1 MLLPLPAE
9 AALELLLW
17 LRARLLMMMMLIVLL
32 SSCIFAL
39 APIDGNPEVQALF
52 GVRQALDDPHNALAS
67 WDINYLSPCTFMYIQ
82 CSPQQV
88 VTSIDLSTLSF
99 SGSLSPLIGSLPN
112 LEYLIL
118 QDNNISGQ
126 LPVGIGNL
134 TKLLLLDLSNNS
146 FEGPIPSTFANL
158 KSINNLQL
166 KLNHLSGPFPT
177 FLSTIPTLTTLDVS
191 YNNLSGFVPNLT
203 VPNLYVQGN
212 PLLCG
217 WSTKRECPGD
227 PPLPLTVDVKNTTQN
242 VTTIRRSTTGAVA
255 GGLSLG
261 AIFLVGSSV
270 LSFLWWRRR
279 RNKQVFF
286 DVNEQQDPDVLL
298 GQLKKFSF
306 RELQIATDNF
316 QSKNILGKGGFG
328 NVYKGYLPD
337 GSLVAVKR
345 LKGEGSPGAEIQ
357 FQMEVEMISLA
368 VHRNL
373 LRLRGFCMTP
383 TERLLVYP
391 YMPNGSVAS
400 RLRDMVCGR
409 PALDWPTRKRI
420 ALGSAR
426 GLLYLHEHCD
436 PKIIH
441 RDVKAANI
449 LLDEDFEAVVGDFG
463 LAKLLDHQDSH
474 VTTAVRGTV
483 GHIAPEYLS
492 TGQSSEKTDVFGYGV
507 LLLELI
513 TGQRAFEFGR
523 LSNHNDMMLL
533 DWVKK
538 LQAEKRLDL
547 LVDIDLKTDYNSL
560 ELEEMVQVALL
571 CTQVLPAERPKM
583 LDVVRML
590 EGDGLAERWEQWR
603 EVESRR
609 TQEAVALPNRYCE
622 LVEDSSWDIEAIQL
636 SGPR

>member
-1 MLLPLPAE
+1 MPDPGARMQWLWRTLTLLHVLTSFFSVVDPL
-9 AALELLLW
+9 
-17 LRARLLMMMMLIVLL
+17 
-32 SSCIFAL
+32 
-39 APIDGNPEVQALF
+39 DGNPEVKSLFAIKRAL
-52 GVRQALDDPHNALAS
+52 QDPLNVLAS
-67 WDINYLSPCTFMYIQ
+67 WDSNYMSPCTFAFVD
-82 CSPQQV
+82 CDSNN
-88 VTSIDLSTLSF
+88 SINGLELPRNGL
-99 SGSLSPLIGSLPN
+99 SGSLSPLIGSLSNLHRLNLFSCAIPN
-112 LEYLIL
+112 SL
-118 QDNNISGQ
+118 
-126 LPVGIGNL
+126 V
-134 TKLLLLDLSNNS
+134 
-146 FEGPIPSTFANL
+146 NL
-158 KSINNLQL
+158 KNLVS
-166 KLNHLSGPFPT
+166 LNLRGNHFNGSFPA
-177 FLSTIPTLTTLDVS
+177 FVANMSSLQSLDVS
-191 YNNLSGFVPNLT
+191 ENNLSGFV
-203 VPNLYVQGN
+203 GN
-212 PLLCG
+212 QTLKTLITDGNVNLCG
-217 WSTKRECPGD
+217 LAIRKECPGD
-227 PPLPLTVDVKNTTQN
+227 PPLPNPANINNIDNIRSRKSANT
-242 VTTIRRSTTGAVA
+242 SAVA
-255 GGLSLG
+255 CGLSLG
-261 AIFLVGSSV
+261 VAVLLGSFM
-270 LSFLWWRRR
+270 LGLLWWRRR
-279 RNKQVFF
+279 NSKQIFF

-316 QSKNILGKGGFG
+316 NTKNILGKGGFG
-328 NVYKGYLPD
+328 NVYKGYLCD
-337 GSLVAVKR
+337 GSIVAVKR
-345 LKGEGSPGAEIQ
+345 LKGEGSPGHEMQ
-357 FQMEVEMISLA
+357 FQTEVEMISLA

-400 RLRDMVCGR
+400 RLRDIVGGK
-409 PALDWPTRKRI
+409 PALDWPTRKCI
-420 ALGSAR
+420 ALGAAR

-449 LLDEDFEAVVGDFG
+449 LLDEGYEAVVGDFG
-463 LAKLLDHQDSH
+463 LAKLLDHRNSH

-513 TGQRAFEFGR
+513 TGQRAFGFGR
-523 LSNHNDMMLL
+523 LSRQNDMMLL

-547 LVDIDLKTDYNSL
+547 LVDVDFKSEYNSL

-571 CTQVLPAERPKM
+571 CTQMLPTERPKM

-590 EGDGLAERWEQWR
+590 EGDGLAERWEQWC

-609 TQEAVALPNRYCE
+609 SREALLPRRYCE

>member
-1 MLLPLPAE
+1 MSGKVSHKLARMPNL
-9 AALELLLW
+9 AARVQWLW
-17 LRARLLMMMMLIVLL
+17 RTLTFLHVLTTVH
-32 SSCIFAL
+32 AL
-39 APIDGNPEVQALF
+39 DGNPEVRSLSAVKEAF
-52 GVRQALDDPHNALAS
+52 IDPENVLAS
-67 WDINYLSPCTFMYIQ
+67 WDPNYLSPCTFAFVECDANQSVYGLALP
-82 CSPQQV
+82 SHG
-88 VTSIDLSTLSF
+88 LSGTLSHQ
-99 SGSLSPLIGSLPN
+99 IGSLAN
-112 LEYLIL
+112 LQRLIIS
-118 QDNNISGQ
+118 NNSITGQ
-126 LPVGIGNL
+126 IPAEIGNL
-134 TKLLLLDLSNNS
+134 SKLAVLDLSRNAFYGAIPRAIVNMTSLVSLNLGENHFNGS
-146 FEGPIPSTFANL
+146 FPVFVNAMST
-158 KSINNLQL
+158 LQ
-166 KLNHLSGPFPT
+166 S
-177 FLSTIPTLTTLDVS
+177 LDVS
-191 YNNLSGFVPNLT
+191 NNNLSGFVPNSTLKT
-203 VPNLYVQGN
+203 LMADGN
-212 PLLCG
+212 PDLCG
-217 WSTKRECPGD
+217 LAIRKECPGD
-227 PPLPLTVDVKNTTQN
+227 PPLPNPANINIVDADRSKRSNT
-242 VTTIRRSTTGAVA
+242 SAVA
-255 GGLSLG
+255 CGLSLG
-261 AIFLVGSSV
+261 AAVLVGSFV
-270 LSFLWWRRR
+270 LGFLWWRRR
-279 RNKQVFF
+279 NAKQVFF

-316 QSKNILGKGGFG
+316 NVKNILGKGGFG
-328 NVYKGYLPD
+328 NVYKGHLSD
-337 GSLVAVKR
+337 GTIVAVKR
-345 LKGEGSPGAEIQ
+345 LKGEGSPGAEMQ
-357 FQMEVEMISLA
+357 FQTEVEMISLA

-400 RLRDMVCGR
+400 RLRDSVGGK
-409 PALDWPTRKRI
+409 PALDWPTRKCI
-420 ALGSAR
+420 ALGAAR
-426 GLLYLHEHCD
+426 GLLYLHVHCD

-463 LAKLLDHQDSH
+463 LAKLLDHRDSH

-523 LSNHNDMMLL
+523 LSNQNDMMLL

-547 LVDIDLKTDYNSL
+547 LVDAELKSEYNSL

-571 CTQVLPAERPKM
+571 CTQVLPTERPKM

-609 TQEAVALPNRYCE
+609 SREALLPRRYCE

>member
-1 MLLPLPAE
+1 MTRNGRHRNSGMPGGVLWLWRTLALLYVLPLHPGVLADGGN
-9 AALELLLW
+9 LEVKYLFT
-17 LRARLLMMMMLIVLL
+17 IK
-32 SSCIFAL
+32 
-39 APIDGNPEVQALF
+39 QAL
-52 GVRQALDDPHNALAS
+52 QDPQNMLVS
-67 WDINYLSPCTFMYIQ
+67 WDPNYLSPCTFAFVECDDNQ
-82 CSPQQV
+82 LVSGLELP
-88 VTSIDLSTLSF
+88 SHGL
-99 SGSLSPLIGSLPN
+99 SGSLSPIIGSLSN
-112 LEYLIL
+112 LQRLIIT
-118 QDNNISGQ
+118 NNSISGL
-126 LPVGIGNL
+126 LPSEIGNL
-134 TKLLLLDLSNNS
+134 AKLVVLDLSRNEFYGAIPGAIVNLTNLVSLNLGENHFNGS
-146 FEGPIPSTFANL
+146 FPYFVANM
-158 KSINNLQL
+158 SSLQ
-166 KLNHLSGPFPT
+166 S
-177 FLSTIPTLTTLDVS
+177 LDVS
-191 YNNLSGFVPNLT
+191 HNNLEGFVPNQTLKT
-203 VPNLYVQGN
+203 LIADGN
-212 PLLCG
+212 DLCG
-217 WSTKRECPGD
+217 WAVRKECPGD
-227 PPLPLTVDVKNTTQN
+227 PPLPNPADINIVDTTS
-242 VTTIRRSTTGAVA
+242 RRSSSTAA
-255 GGLSLG
+255 IASGLSLG
-261 AIFLVGSSV
+261 AAVLVGSFV
-270 LSFLWWRRR
+270 LGFLWWRRR
-279 RNKQVFF
+279 NSKQVFF

-298 GQLKKFSF
+298 GQLRKFSF
-306 RELQIATDNF
+306 RELQLATDNF
-316 QSKNILGKGGFG
+316 NAKNILGKGGFG
-328 NVYKGYLPD
+328 NVYKGYISD
-337 GSLVAVKR
+337 GSIVAVKR
-345 LKGEGSPGAEIQ
+345 LKGEGSPGHEMQ
-357 FQMEVEMISLA
+357 FQTEVEMISLA

-400 RLRDMVCGR
+400 RLRDTVGGK
-409 PALDWPTRKRI
+409 PALDWAKRKCI
-420 ALGSAR
+420 ALGAAR

-463 LAKLLDHQDSH
+463 LAKLLDHRNSH

-523 LSNHNDMMLL
+523 LSNQNDMMLL

-538 LQAEKRLDL
+538 LHAEKRLDL
-547 LVDIDLKTDYNSL
+547 LVDADLKSMYNSL

-571 CTQVLPAERPKM
+571 CTQVLPSGRPKM

-609 TQEAVALPNRYCE
+609 SREALLPRRYCE